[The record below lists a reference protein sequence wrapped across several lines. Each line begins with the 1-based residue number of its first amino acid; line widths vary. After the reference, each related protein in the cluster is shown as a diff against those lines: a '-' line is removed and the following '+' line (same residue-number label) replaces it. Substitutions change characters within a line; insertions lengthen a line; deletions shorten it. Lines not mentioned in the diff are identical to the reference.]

1 MMTPKEPTWGKAL
14 VFGVVVGPI
23 MAFWTLVALGAF

>member
-1 MMTPKEPTWGKAL
+1 MRTPKEPTWGEAL